1 MYPSD
6 NEEAPPLPP
15 RSYHVTDSSEE
26 EEPPPLPARLHP
38 FPFARNASHEYLND
52 DDPHLDLSIGQEK
65 AGGGNRGKRAKLGK
79 LVVHHEGFKM
89 LDLVVAANIGVWWSV
104 WETVSH

>member
-1 MYPSD
+1 M
-6 NEEAPPLPP
+6 
-15 RSYHVTDSSEE
+15 
-26 EEPPPLPARLHP
+26 
-38 FPFARNASHEYLND
+38 NATHEKEID

-79 LVVHHEGFKM
+79 LVIHHEGFKM

-104 WETVSH
+104 WESGSH